1 MFKEIFNA
9 QQNNVHMYLD
19 KIFQLHNQMTRIIT
33 ALQSIDS
40 SLFKKQYQS
49 RNVGFPVM
57 TETDQ
62 LLMFATRDIKNTIDA
77 EIKTKTKSQAST
89 LDNVSIMLYSLKKN
103 DLDFKLVQKIN
114 DFYQGTD
121 KQTFVS
127 HLISSVAD
135 LTRIFSDIDTIAE
148 PVNYPVYFRSKLSGN
163 EGLFKLLDI
172 DLESHIKDM
181 LFDDAN
187 CEIRL

>member
-1 MFKEIFNA
+1 
-9 QQNNVHMYLD
+9 
-19 KIFQLHNQMTRIIT
+19 
-33 ALQSIDS
+33 
-40 SLFKKQYQS
+40 
-49 RNVGFPVM
+49 
-57 TETDQ
+57 
-62 LLMFATRDIKNTIDA
+62 LMFATRDIKNTIDA
-77 EIKTKTKSQAST
+77 EIKAKTKSQTST